1 MEIKEIGK
9 RELTKRLAKI
19 FEQRDEAI
27 YGQRCAAK
35 KSGEGYLLSSTYTM
49 AEGVHFDL
57 TYTPLKHLGYKAVV
71 GALTNI
77 AAMNGKGET
86 LTISVALSSRF
97 SVEATEDLYLG
108 FDAACRDYG
117 VSYMGGEL
125 TASLTGLT
133 ITITAQG
140 YVSEQKITLS
150 SGAKANDI
158 ICVTGDL
165 GAAYLGLK
173 LLEREK
179 RVLKGNNV
187 SKPKLE
193 GYEYLLQRQLKPV
206 LQDDFIESLES
217 ASLQPSAMT
226 AITESLASDLKSI
239 CQSSGVGAMIYLDRL
254 PIAQQTF
261 DLCDTMNIDPV
272 IAAINGGDDFAMLFT
287 ISPSEYERV
296 AKIEG
301 VDIIGHTIEG
311 SQMILSTP
319 DGGAIDITS
328 PNDI

>member
-9 RELTKRLAKI
+9 RELTKRLAQI
-19 FEQRDEAI
+19 FETKEGAI
-27 YGQRCAAK
+27 YGQRCSVK
-35 KSGEGYLLSSTYTM
+35 EQGDRYQLCSTYTM

-77 AAMNGKGET
+77 CAMNGKGDSI
-86 LTISVALSSRF
+86 TISVALSSRF

-108 FDAACRDYG
+108 FDAACRDYQ

-133 ITITAQG
+133 ITVSAEGHAQKE
-140 YVSEQKITLS
+140 SITLS

-165 GAAYLGLK
+165 GAAYSGLK

-206 LQDDFIESLES
+206 LQDDFIATLESLDIK
-217 ASLQPSAMT
+217 PSAMT

-239 CQSSGVGAMIYLDRL
+239 CSTSGVGAMIYLDRL

-301 VDIIGHTIEG
+301 VDIIGHTTEG